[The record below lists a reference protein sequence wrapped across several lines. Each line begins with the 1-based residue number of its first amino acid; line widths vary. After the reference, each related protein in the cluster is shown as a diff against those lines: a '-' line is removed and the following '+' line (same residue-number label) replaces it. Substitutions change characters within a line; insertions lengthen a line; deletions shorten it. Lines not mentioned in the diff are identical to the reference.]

1 MNAPKTGKT
10 FAEYSKV
17 KIGGKE
23 CSLLA
28 CVQDLDIMF
37 DVCQKGS
44 GKRVTREGHGKKD
57 GVTLSIK
64 EKTSFYR
71 KFAKLLKRDDNK
83 TELFNLIADPL
94 SGLFRNQQKVL
105 LITIQQTV
113 LFNREVDLQRFQPSY
128 KEKADDRIFVHA
140 MEQSRLEFNRL
151 MIVTIDINV
160 VVIALYA

>member
-1 MNAPKTGKT
+1 MNAPKTAKT

-44 GKRVTREGHGKKD
+44 DKRVTREGQGKKD
-57 GVTLSIK
+57 GVRLSIK
-64 EKTSFYR
+64 ENTSFYR
-71 KFAKLLKRDDNK
+71 KSAKLLKRDDNK

-94 SGLFRNQQKVL
+94 SGLFRK
-105 LITIQQTV
+105 
-113 LFNREVDLQRFQPSY
+113 
-128 KEKADDRIFVHA
+128 
-140 MEQSRLEFNRL
+140 
-151 MIVTIDINV
+151 
-160 VVIALYA
+160 

>member
-1 MNAPKTGKT
+1 MNAPKIAKT

-57 GVTLSIK
+57 GVRLSIK
-64 EKTSFYR
+64 ENTSFYR
-71 KFAKLLKRDDNK
+71 KSAKLLKRDENK

-94 SGLFRNQQKVL
+94 SGLFRN
-105 LITIQQTV
+105 
-113 LFNREVDLQRFQPSY
+113 
-128 KEKADDRIFVHA
+128 
-140 MEQSRLEFNRL
+140 
-151 MIVTIDINV
+151 
-160 VVIALYA
+160 

>member
-1 MNAPKTGKT
+1 MNAPKTVKT

-57 GVTLSIK
+57 GVRLSIK
-64 EKTSFYR
+64 ENTSFYR
-71 KFAKLLKRDDNK
+71 KFAKLLKCDDNK

-113 LFNREVDLQRFQPSY
+113 FLIVKLICNAFNLLTKRKQ
-128 KEKADDRIFVHA
+128 
-140 MEQSRLEFNRL
+140 M
-151 MIVTIDINV
+151 T
-160 VVIALYA
+160 